1 MDLELHLPS
10 TERAFHYVGSLTTPP
25 CSEQVEWLVLQDR
38 ITASTEQIAAFATRI
53 GPNNRPVQ
61 DLHTREV
68 STVVLSGS
76 TN

>member
-1 MDLELHLPS
+1 
-10 TERAFHYVGSLTTPP
+10 V
-25 CSEQVEWLVLQDR
+25 QWLVLQDR
-38 ITASTEQIAAFATRI
+38 ITASKEQIAAFATRI